1 VSRRFP
7 SALAT
12 INLQLKS
19 TMSLPQ
25 PHNSLRTA
33 SAEHLPPNLGVRY
46 LPGDEPAAISAQEH
60 EELKQLRAQKAMLES
75 ELGLAQA
82 LNARLRR
89 GLKAIA
95 EHKDQETSQLRKHW
109 PAEYCCGYAAARIA
123 SGNIARSTLLDTRS
137 SPCTPRRH
145 GA

>member
-1 VSRRFP
+1 
-7 SALAT
+7 
-12 INLQLKS
+12 
-19 TMSLPQ
+19 MSLPHPQ
-25 PHNSLRTA
+25 HSLRPG
-33 SAEHLPPNLGVRY
+33 AERRLPNLSPNLGAPY
-46 LPGDEPAAISAQEH
+46 LTDDNPAAIPFQEH
-60 EELKQLRAQKAMLES
+60 EDLKQLRAQNAKLVS
-75 ELGLAQA
+75 ELALAQA
-82 LNARLRR
+82 MNARLTR

-137 SPCTPRRH
+137 SPCRPRRP